1 MLKWFSNK
9 NLRFQ
14 IIFIMALVLSVP
26 IVATIVNV
34 YSGSNVDNAFKSMQE
49 DRLKNLLYYF
59 DGIIINNNI
68 LQVKDNK
75 EMVDKASSLIKG
87 NVTPHYRVARGTFME
102 VYFIKDKGE
111 FTPVKLF
118 EDRFIAQALLEGSEG
133 RKLNIDA
140 VLKQVALDKKDRV
153 VYGSYNKL
161 DIIRYYHP
169 ITLNGEVRAIA
180 LGETPIPPEINSIRK
195 NSRYVLVFALIGLT
209 LGFFLILILL
219 RNLNNNILKIRQ
231 GLERMT
237 EDLSYRMEDMGGDIG
252 KIAEYINHMAEAME
266 KKDQLEEQLARSE
279 KLASLGHMVSGI
291 AHEIRNP
298 LAIISGAVQLMERNF
313 KNVEGLEEYVKIVK
327 EQSDRENKVIQ
338 DLLDYARPSKHLV
351 TALDLNYLIKSV
363 LSFMNKYIQD
373 RKAMLKLE
381 LEDNLPLALMDGD
394 KIKQVFVNI
403 IFNACDAMVEK
414 GGGALTIKTEKDE
427 SYIKAYFIDTGIG
440 IEEGK
445 IKKIFN
451 PYYTTKPKGT
461 GLGLSISNNI
471 IEMHSG
477 SIEVISKEGEGST
490 FIVKL
495 PYKGGGTP

>member
-1 MLKWFSNK
+1 MT
-9 NLRFQ
+9 
-14 IIFIMALVLSVP
+14 LVLSVP

-59 DGIIINNNI
+59 DGIIINNSI
-68 LQVKDNK
+68 LQIKDNK
-75 EMVDKASSLIKG
+75 EMADKVSSLIKG

-118 EDRFIAQALLEGSEG
+118 EDRFIAKALLEGSEG

-140 VLKQVALDKKDRV
+140 VLKQVALDKKDKV

-169 ITLNGEVRAIA
+169 IILNGEVKAIA

-219 RNLNNNILKIRQ
+219 RNLSNNILKIRQ

-252 KIAEYINHMAEAME
+252 KIAKYINHMAEAME

-298 LAIISGAVQLMERNF
+298 LAIISGTVQLMERNF

-414 GGGALTIKTEKDE
+414 GGGTLTIKTEKDE

-495 PYKGGGTP
+495 PYKYSCNKVF